1 MAEPVLSIEDLCIDL
16 RRSSGDVRLVDRV
29 SLQIGAGEAVG
40 LVGESGSG
48 KSMTAF
54 GIINLFPSPAIHVSA
69 GSIRFQGQDLR
80 ALTAEAWQAVRG
92 AQIAMVFQ
100 DPSSFL
106 DPLMPVGRQ
115 IAETLIVHG
124 RTERTEARVRELL
137 DLMELPDGASVA
149 RKYPHE
155 LSGGMRQRILIAAAL
170 AMDPVLLIADEPTT
184 ALDVTVQAGIL
195 DLLHRLQQQLGLSLL
210 LITHDLGIV
219 AETCHRAYV
228 MYAGRMVET
237 NDVAGLFRTPHHPYS
252 QGLLRSMLPASG
264 PRVDLFSIP
273 GRVPSAAAMPCGCR
287 FHPRCPLA
295 HQDPCVTREPVL
307 TERSFGGADACWR
320 AEVALTNRTW
330 SQDRARE
337 WIS

>member
-184 ALDVTVQAGIL
+184 ALDVTIQAQII
-195 DLLHRLQQQLGLSLL
+195 DLLLEQVSRRGTSLL
-210 LITHDLGIV
+210 FISHNLGV
-219 AETCHRAYV
+219 VRQCCSRMVT
-228 MYAGRMVET
+228 MYAGQVVE
-237 NDVAGLFRTPHHPYS
+237 DGVVDDILERPLHPYTS
-252 QGLLRSMLPASG
+252 GLLGSHPRHAAHRTKLP
-264 PRVDLFSIP
+264 SIG
-273 GRVPSAAAMPCGCR
+273 GRVPSPGDMPWGCR
-287 FHPRCPLA
+287 FASRCRYR
-295 HQDPCVTREPVL
+295 V
-307 TERSFGGADACWR
+307 DACEEPQSLIEASGKR
-320 AEVALTNRTW
+320 QVRCCRHAELGLPGTVPA
-330 SQDRARE
+330 
-337 WIS
+337 